1 MIFFQKCMS
10 STNLPTC
17 RNPVETFKWKGFWAL
32 GNHVLITMQLCLGH
46 FINKHIFYPEEEMT
60 SKSMDLVYLVI
71 CSSCNKG
78 YILDTRKDKTRARD
92 NGRVYQR
99 ICQTQNWKLKY
110 EENFRIYGK
119 GLFKGLPFI
128 NLHLNNKG
136 TILRTFLW

>member
-1 MIFFQKCMS
+1 
-10 STNLPTC
+10 
-17 RNPVETFKWKGFWAL
+17 
-32 GNHVLITMQLCLGH
+32 
-46 FINKHIFYPEEEMT
+46 
-60 SKSMDLVYLVI
+60 MDLVYLVI

-128 NLHLNNKG
+128 NLHLNNEG